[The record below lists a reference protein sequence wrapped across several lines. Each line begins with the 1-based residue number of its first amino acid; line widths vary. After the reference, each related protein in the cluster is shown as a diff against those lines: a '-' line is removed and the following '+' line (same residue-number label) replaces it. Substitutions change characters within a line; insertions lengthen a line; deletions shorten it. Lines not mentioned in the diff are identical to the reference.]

1 MATDIREGRD
11 CGVFK
16 KRGSFGQQ
24 VQLHKKEGFTVF
36 LIKEGWCLATG
47 SVTLE
52 RNGFCFFNTEAV
64 LGDRYSYTRRKGLWC
79 F

>member
-52 RNGFCFFNTEAV
+52 KEWILFFQHRGGF
-64 LGDRYSYTRRKGLWC
+64 G
-79 F
+79 